1 MATKA
6 SINRRPDPRKQR
18 LTHVV
23 LLGLCLL
30 NIPIYFF
37 LVRPVIQADEIVTG
51 QAQKVRVELR
61 QRRIIRDKLYQVE
74 NQMLISRRRFQEF
87 KENNLFSE
95 ERGNS
100 ELLKELDA
108 ICSKSGLV
116 KKRGTFQYDRE
127 SHFGTKKLII
137 TLPIEGSYAN
147 IRRLLNVLENRS
159 KFIIIDSLNLEDTR
173 EGSGVI
179 RMDLRLSTLIGATL

>member
-51 QAQKVRVELR
+51 RAQKVRLELR
-61 QRRIIRDKLYQVE
+61 QRRVVRDKLYQVE
-74 NQMLISRRRFQEF
+74 NQMLKSRRRFQEF

-108 ICSKSGLV
+108 ICSKSSLL
-116 KKRGTFQYDRE
+116 KKRGVFQ
-127 SHFGTKKLII
+127 
-137 TLPIEGSYAN
+137 
-147 IRRLLNVLENRS
+147 
-159 KFIIIDSLNLEDTR
+159 
-173 EGSGVI
+173 
-179 RMDLRLSTLIGATL
+179 